1 MTRRCTAKTKKT
13 GKQCNYKALPGKR
26 KCGHHAQA
34 KGKASVNMMSEEST
48 GPRQR
53 GNGPAE
59 WTEVEKRG
67 KADKR
72 FEYGTPLLTKGR
84 SLPSN
89 LQFYDIGKIS
99 RSIKCQIKWDPIKFK
114 AQQRE
119 EIAKNW
125 E

>member
-26 KCGHHAQA
+26 KCGHHAQG
-34 KGKASVNMMSEEST
+34 KGKASVNMMSEEPK

-72 FEYGTPLLTKGR
+72 FEYGTPFLTKSR
-84 SLPSN
+84 SLPPN
-89 LQFYDIGKIS
+89 LTFYDIGKIT
-99 RSIKCQIKWDPIKFK
+99 RSIKCQITWNPDKILM
-114 AQQRE
+114 QRQPQ
-119 EIAKNW
+119 IAKNW